1 MEGTEG
7 MEGWRDGGDRGDG
20 GMEGMEGWRGWRG
33 RRHGGMDGWMDEIL
47 LGVLVLTMLL
57 PTLSG
62 RSFCSINRLHRVDV
76 YIRRSYK
83 NSIVL

>member
-1 MEGTEG
+1 MDEWMDGEME
-7 MEGWRDGGDRGDG
+7 
-20 GMEGMEGWRGWRG
+20 
-33 RRHGGMDGWMDEIL
+33 GWMDEIL